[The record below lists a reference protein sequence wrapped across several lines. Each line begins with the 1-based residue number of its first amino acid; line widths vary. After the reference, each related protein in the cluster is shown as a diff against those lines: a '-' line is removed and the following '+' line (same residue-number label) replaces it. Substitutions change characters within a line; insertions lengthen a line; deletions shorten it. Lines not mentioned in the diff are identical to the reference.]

1 VASVEAS
8 TNIDLGTSVQRRLL
22 DCERRV
28 FRKWEDRILQA
39 FKAAWTGW
47 LYIGRPAS
55 AQRDVS
61 WKAWHSKIET
71 ADANTVVL
79 RVFNTEDYSSFVH
92 RSGSTVIEWQRIWA
106 DVQARMLPGL
116 VADLEAEITKNLS
129 APVAPKKLG
138 ARGGGTTV
146 TRGTSL

>member
-1 VASVEAS
+1 VASVEATANFDVA
-8 TNIDLGTSVQRRLL
+8 TNLQRRLL

-28 FRKWEDRILQA
+28 FKKWEDRVLKA
-39 FKAAWTGW
+39 FKDSWTGW

-61 WKAWHSKIET
+61 FKAWHSKIET
-71 ADANTVVL
+71 TDANTVVL
-79 RVFNTEDYSSFVH
+79 RIFNEADYSSFVH

-106 DVQARMLPGL
+106 DVQAQLLPGL
-116 VADLEAEITKNLS
+116 VADLEAEIAKNLS

-146 TRGTSL
+146 MRGTSL